1 MAEKRLTDLLF
12 GNLLDEFGDA
22 AAPVIRKVLS
32 ALGADVS
39 EKVARDAVRREVR
52 TLPSQNKTTR
62 ASSAAATPPKKKAPA
77 SAPKPKAK
85 TPPAQGSSLAAKP
98 EKPLAARP
106 AAEPNPAQIIAQDFG
121 RDIARR
127 IQDYIEP
134 GAPLSE
140 WREMAQRFAVA
151 ENSNFAA
158 RPSAPFTVR
167 PADVATD
174 PRIEGRKGELGK
186 ISELELEI
194 APRVTDEAPEV
205 SIFDMEGMP
214 YITSMS
220 DLSAAGDD
228 IISINGVPLRVPF
241 SRRGGQDYMFDNPGE
256 VWASDLKPARE
267 HVELADKLRRETGR
281 DVLFMPWTM
290 GPLSVKFSHQ
300 PRGIQYSYADAAM
313 EGADRRALENE
324 IQNILPDWRSFE
336 DPESADLFMSATGKA
351 RGALN
356 TVMDRFRSRGGLGIG
371 EGIYAATDL
380 SQIGAPLT
388 SLRNVGFIDPSF
400 SVQPSSHAS
409 YRFSVPGG
417 GRGRLRETNLGAF
430 ALDPDLIRDY
440 GYETPFDFPVGVVP
454 GVKSP
459 MRSYQMGPQSGIITE
474 DALRY
479 IESLQDAGVVGR

>member
-1 MAEKRLTDLLF
+1 MAGKPTRRRGSSGPRLSVTDQIAADARRLERERAATPTPAPTPSTPPASRATTQGRSF
-12 GNLLDEFGDA
+12 AAKPSAPAKA
-22 AAPVIRKVLS
+22 AAPQNPLSVIKDDY
-32 ALGADVS
+32 GA
-39 EKVARDAVRREVR
+39 
-52 TLPSQNKTTR
+52 
-62 ASSAAATPPKKKAPA
+62 
-77 SAPKPKAK
+77 
-85 TPPAQGSSLAAKP
+85 
-98 EKPLAARP
+98 
-106 AAEPNPAQIIAQDFG
+106 
-121 RDIARR
+121 DIARR
-127 IQDYIEP
+127 VRDYIEP
-134 GAPLSE
+134 DAPLAD
-140 WREMAQRFAVA
+140 WKEMAERFAAA

-174 PRIEGRKGELGK
+174 PRIEKRKGELGK
-186 ISELELEI
+186 IDALEVEI
-194 APRVTDEAPEV
+194 APRVTDPIPEV

-214 YITSMS
+214 YIASMS

-228 IISINGVPLRVPF
+228 IISINGVPLREPF

-256 VWASDLKPARE
+256 VWAADLKPARE
-267 HVELADKLRRETGR
+267 HVELADNLRRETGK
-281 DVLFMPWTM
+281 DVAFFPWTM

-300 PRGIQYSYADAAM
+300 PRGIQYSFADAAM
-313 EGADRRALENE
+313 EGADRRALEAE
-324 IQNILPDWRSFE
+324 IQSVLPDWRGFE
-336 DPESADLFMSATGKA
+336 DPESAERFMSATGKA

-388 SLRNVGFIDPSF
+388 ALRNVGFIDPGF
-400 SVQPSSHAS
+400 SVRPSSHAS
-409 YRFSVPGG
+409 YRFSVPGE
-417 GRGRLRETNLGAF
+417 GRGRLRETNLGVL

-474 DALRY
+474 DALRLV
-479 IESLQDAGVVGR
+479 ERLQDEGVVGR